1 MVQKKAIRKRKLKAG
16 ADEAIDWMRHHTID
30 DAKDLVCEISDEGED
45 VQDMVEVVRE
55 LEEMADSIH
64 HE

>member
-16 ADEAIDWMRHHTID
+16 VEEAIDWMKHHTID
-30 DAKDLVCEISDEGED
+30 DAKDLVCEISGEGED

-55 LEEMADSIH
+55 LEEIANSIH
-64 HE
+64 DE